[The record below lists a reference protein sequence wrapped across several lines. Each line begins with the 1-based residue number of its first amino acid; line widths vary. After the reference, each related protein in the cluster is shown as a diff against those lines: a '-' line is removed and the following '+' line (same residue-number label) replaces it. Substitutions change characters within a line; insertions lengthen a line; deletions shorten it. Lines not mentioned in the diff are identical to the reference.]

1 MMWDALYN
9 QTLISEQVSKHI
21 EDDLNL
27 VRAITAYSM
36 ETILIYCKHAC
47 IHV

>member
-27 VRAITAYSM
+27 VRAIYSLQYGNN
-36 ETILIYCKHAC
+36 TYLL
-47 IHV
+47 